1 LHWLSL
7 EFLRANHRNEQVGEQ
22 QQRDDANNDC
32 AHIALEFVAEA
43 HVKSAH
49 HEEKDNGSR
58 EDEVVHDC

>member
-1 LHWLSL
+1 MNKL
-7 EFLRANHRNEQVGEQ
+7 GEQ
-22 QQRDDANNDC
+22 QQRDDGNNDC